1 MIQVVN
7 MCSNCDKREVAKTHL
22 CGFTDWCEE
31 CDISLW
37 STRDET
43 TTTTT
48 NDEVTANEVTA
59 NKDEYEELDYCEEC
73 YKTVRDIFLVD
84 VNLKGVYLANDN
96 RPKGAKWCTQECLDR
111 YNVKHPIMA
120 LCQECYA
127 RIDLDK
133 IIEGL
138 CKLCYSHV

>member
-1 MIQVVN
+1 MTSLLN
-7 MCSNCDKREVAKTHL
+7 MCSNCGKYEVAKTHL
-22 CGFTDWCEE
+22 CGFNDWCEE
-31 CDISLW
+31 CDTSLW
-37 STRDET
+37 STA
-43 TTTTT
+43 
-48 NDEVTANEVTA
+48 NEVTANEVTS

-73 YKTVRDIFLVD
+73 YKTVRDVFLVD
-84 VNLKGVYLANDN
+84 VNLKGVYDN